1 MLAHYYDYTVYGIAL
16 RSQIPLALQQR
27 TQLGDSA
34 EIELQTAP
42 ASFFEEAI
50 RGAAFREGL
59 QDWYQYARLPD
70 RSSYVRWD
78 GLGEFLVSSDGRRL
92 ACRMFEGALSESF
105 QVYLVQRAL
114 SFALLKRGF
123 EPFHATA
130 VVVDGQAVAFI
141 GNSGFGKSSLAA
153 CFLNQGHK
161 LLTDDLLLILQ
172 GASGPM
178 AYPGPARI
186 KLFPDMARRFLGER
200 FSGVPMN
207 TGTKKLVLPLGVEQ
221 TCGRPVP
228 LNAVYVLESPREMK
242 RGRQRGIRLDALNQ
256 REAFMA
262 LVRNTFNY
270 LHTDSERLQRQF
282 AEASWLASAVP
293 VKGLSHPRVV
303 GSLPTVRDAVL
314 ADMQIGCTE
323 ALCGA

>member
-1 MLAHYYDYTVYGIAL
+1 MTDRYYDYTVYGIAL

-27 TQLGDSA
+27 THLDDPA
-34 EIELQTAP
+34 EIELRTAP
-42 ASFFEEAI
+42 ASFFAEAI

-59 QDWYQYARLPD
+59 QDWYRYARLPD

-92 ACRMFEGALSESF
+92 ACRMFDGAMSESF

-123 EPFHATA
+123 EPLHATA
-130 VVVDGQAVAFI
+130 VVVDGQSIAFI

-172 GASGPM
+172 GASGPI

-207 TGTKKLVLPLGVEQ
+207 TGTKKLVLPLGAEQ
-221 TCGRPVP
+221 TCGRPV
-228 LNAVYVLESPREMK
+228 LLKALYVLESPREV
-242 RGRQRGIRLDALNQ
+242 RCGRHRGIRLGALNQ

-262 LVRNTFNY
+262 LVRSTFNSV
-270 LHTDSERLQRQF
+270 HTDPERLQRQF
-282 AEASWLASAVP
+282 AEASWLVSTVP
-293 VKGLSHPRVV
+293 VKGLSHSRVV
-303 GSLPTVRDAVL
+303 ASLPNVRDALL
-314 ADMQIGCTE
+314 ADVRDGCPE
-323 ALCGA
+323 ARCGA